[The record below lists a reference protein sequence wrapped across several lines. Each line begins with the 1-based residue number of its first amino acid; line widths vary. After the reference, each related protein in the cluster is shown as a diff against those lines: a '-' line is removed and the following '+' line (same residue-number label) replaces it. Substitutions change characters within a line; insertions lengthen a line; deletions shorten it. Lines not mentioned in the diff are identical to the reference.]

1 MCPEGRSHMPHTIIA
16 VEPGSIADQLALRP
30 GDRLVSVNGKPV
42 IDWIDY
48 QAFTSE
54 EHIDLVIERGGEET
68 EYALDKDDW
77 EPLGLTFDSQMM
89 SGVREC
95 VNRCIFCFVDQLP
108 ACARDSLRVK
118 DDDWRLSLMTGSF
131 VTLTNVSDSEL
142 QRIVDRH
149 ASPLYVSVHATDMKL
164 RAYML
169 GTERGAL
176 LMKQLNR
183 LKAGGIQF
191 HAQAVLCPGINDGP
205 QLEKTVA
212 DLAALYPACQSLALV
227 PVGLTNH
234 REGLCGLRKYT
245 RDEARTV
252 LDAAEKWQKKL
263 LKKYGTNLVFP
274 ADEFYLAAKRPI
286 PPDEFY
292 EDYAQIE
299 NGIGMMRQLETEL
312 EEAYGEADLEAAR
325 PGKLLVVT
333 GVSVG
338 PFMKSLMR
346 RFQIPGVEIEVVP
359 IENQFFG
366 PNVTVTGLLT
376 GGDLVRG
383 LAGKTADK
391 VLVTECMLRDQ
402 EDVFLDDMTLSEAQ
416 EKIGIPI
423 VKVGRRGDELLEA
436 MMNRD

>member
-1 MCPEGRSHMPHTIIA
+1 MPQTIIA
-16 VEPGSIADQLALRP
+16 VEPGSIAEQLELQP
-30 GDRLVSVNGKPV
+30 GDRLVSVNGKP
-42 IDWIDY
+42 ILDWIDY

-54 EHIDLVIERGGEET
+54 ENIDLVIERAGEEI
-68 EYALDKDDW
+68 EFSLEKDDW
-77 EPLGLTFDSQMM
+77 EPLGLTFDSRLM
-89 SGVREC
+89 SGIREC
-95 VNRCIFCFVDQLP
+95 VNKCIFCFVDQLP

-142 QRIVDRH
+142 QRIIDRH
-149 ASPLYVSVHATDMKL
+149 ASPLYVSVHTTDMKL
-164 RAYML
+164 RAHML

-183 LKAGGIQF
+183 MKAGGIQF

-205 QLEKTVA
+205 QLEKTIA

-234 REGLCGLRKYT
+234 REGLCGLRKYA
-245 RDEARTV
+245 RDEARAV
-252 LDAAEKWQKKL
+252 LDAAEKWQKRL
-263 LKKYGTNLVFP
+263 LKKHGTNFVFP
-274 ADEFYLAAKRPI
+274 SDEFYLAAKRPI

-299 NGIGMMRQLETEL
+299 NGVGMMRQLETEL
-312 EEAYGEADLEAAR
+312 EDAYGEADLESAK
-325 PGKLLVVT
+325 PGRLLAPV
-333 GVSVG
+333 GVDIA

-346 RFQIPGVEIEVVP
+346 RFPIPGVEIEVVP
-359 IENQFFG
+359 VENGFFG

-376 GGDLVRG
+376 GGDLIRG
-383 LAGKTADK
+383 LAGKSADR

-402 EDVFLDDMTLSEAQ
+402 EDVFLDDLTLGEVQ
-416 EKIGIPI
+416 EKVGIPF
-423 VKVGRRGDELLEA
+423 VKVGRRGDELLDA

>member
-1 MCPEGRSHMPHTIIA
+1 MGETSMPHKIIV
-16 VEPGSIADQLALRP
+16 VEPGSIAEQLGLRV
-30 GDRLVSVNGKPV
+30 GDRLVSVNGKAV
-42 IDWIDY
+42 VDWIDY

-54 EHIDLVIERGGEET
+54 EEIDLVVERDGEET
-68 EYALDKDDW
+68 EYSLEKDDW
-77 EPLGLTFDSQMM
+77 EPLGLTFDSHLM

-95 VNRCIFCFVDQLP
+95 VNKCIFCFVDQLP

-131 VTLTNVSDSEL
+131 VTLTNVSESEL
-142 QRIVDRH
+142 QRIIDRH

-205 QLEKTVA
+205 QLDKTIQ

-245 RDEARTV
+245 RDEARAV
-252 LDAAEKWQKKL
+252 LDQAEKWQKKC
-263 LKKYGTNLVFP
+263 LKKYGTSFVFP
-274 ADEFYLAAKRPI
+274 ADEFYLAAKRPL

-299 NGIGMMRQLETEL
+299 NGIGMMRLLETEL
-312 EEAYGEADLEAAR
+312 AEAYGEADLDSAR
-325 PGKLLVVT
+325 PGRLIVVT

-338 PFMKSLMR
+338 PFMKSLMK
-346 RFQIPGVEIEVVP
+346 RFQIPGVEVEVVS
-359 IENQFFG
+359 IENGFFG
-366 PNVTVTGLLT
+366 PDVTVTGLLT
-376 GGDLVRG
+376 GGDLIRG
-383 LAGKTADK
+383 LAGKTADR

-402 EDVFLDDMTLSEAQ
+402 EDVFLDDLTLPVVQ
-416 EKIGIPI
+416 EKVGIPF
-423 VKVGRRGDELLEA
+423 VKVGRRGDELLDA
-436 MMNRD
+436 LMGR

>member
-1 MCPEGRSHMPHTIIA
+1 MTGERSMPHRIIA
-16 VEPGSIADQLALRP
+16 VEPGSIADQLGLRV
-30 GDRLVSVNGKPV
+30 GDGLVSVNGKKV

-54 EHIDLVIERGGEET
+54 EQIDLVIERDGEET
-68 EYALDKDDW
+68 EYSLEKDDW
-77 EPLGLTFDSQMM
+77 EPLGLTFDSHLM
-89 SGVREC
+89 SGIREC
-95 VNRCIFCFVDQLP
+95 VNKCIFCFVDQLP

-131 VTLTNVSDSEL
+131 VTLTNVSDAEL

-164 RAYML
+164 RAHML

-183 LKAGGIQF
+183 LKAGSIEF
-191 HAQAVLCPGINDGP
+191 HAQAVLCPGVNDGP
-205 QLEKTVA
+205 QLEKTIA
-212 DLAALYPACQSLALV
+212 DLMALYPACQSLALV
-227 PVGLTNH
+227 PVGLTDH

-245 RDEARTV
+245 RDEARAV
-252 LDAAEKWQKKL
+252 LDAAEKWQKRS
-263 LKKYGTNLVFP
+263 LKKYGTRFVFP
-274 ADEFYLAAKRPI
+274 SDEFYLAAKRPI

-299 NGIGMMRQLETEL
+299 NGVGMMRQLETEL
-312 EEAYGEADLEAAR
+312 EDAYGEADLDGAK
-325 PGKLLVVT
+325 PGRLLVPT
-333 GVSVG
+333 GMDIA
-338 PFMKSLMR
+338 PFMKGLMR
-346 RFQIPGVEIEVVP
+346 RFPVPGVEIEIVP
-359 IENQFFG
+359 IENRFFG
-366 PNVTVTGLLT
+366 PSVTVTGLLT
-376 GGDLVRG
+376 GSDLVRG
-383 LAGKTADK
+383 LAGKDADK

-402 EDVFLDDMTLSEAQ
+402 EDVFLDDMTFDEVQ
-416 EKIGIPI
+416 EKVGIPF

>member
-1 MCPEGRSHMPHTIIA
+1 MPQKIIA
-16 VEPGSIADQLALRP
+16 VEPGSIAEQLELRA
-30 GDRLVSVNGKPV
+30 GDLLMSVNGKRV

-54 EHIDLVIERGGEET
+54 EHIDLVIQRDGEET
-68 EYALDKDDW
+68 EYSLDKDDW
-77 EPLGLTFDSQMM
+77 EPLGLTFDSQLM

-95 VNRCIFCFVDQLP
+95 VNKCIFCFVDQLP

-118 DDDWRLSLMTGSF
+118 DDDWRLSLMMGSF

-205 QLEKTVA
+205 QLEKTIA

-245 RDEARTV
+245 RDEARAV
-252 LDAAEKWQKKL
+252 LDIAEKWQKKC
-263 LKKYGTNLVFP
+263 LKKFDSNFVFP
-274 ADEFYLAAKRPI
+274 ADEFYLAAKRPV

-299 NGIGMMRQLETEL
+299 NGIGMMRLLETEL
-312 EEAYGEADLEAAR
+312 EEAYGEADLDSAR
-325 PGKLLVVT
+325 PGRLIIVT
-333 GVSVG
+333 GVSVA
-338 PFMKSLMR
+338 PFMKSLVK
-346 RFQIPGVEIEVVP
+346 RFQIPGVEVEVVP
-359 IENQFFG
+359 VENHFFG

-376 GGDLVRG
+376 GSDLIRS
-383 LAGKTADK
+383 LAGHTADR
-391 VLVTECMLRDQ
+391 VLITECMLRDQ
-402 EDVFLDDMTLSEAQ
+402 EDVFLDDLTFDEVQ
-416 EKIGIPI
+416 KTVGIPF
-423 VKVGRRGDELLEA
+423 VKVGRRGDELLDA
-436 MMNRD
+436 LMGAD

>member
-1 MCPEGRSHMPHTIIA
+1 MPHRIIA
-16 VEPGSIADQLALRP
+16 VEPGSIAEQLELRV
-30 GDRLVSVNGKPV
+30 GDSLVSVNGKRV

-48 QAFTSE
+48 QTFTSE
-54 EHIDLVIERGGEET
+54 ENIDLVIERDGEEI
-68 EYALDKDDW
+68 EYSLEKDDW
-77 EPLGLTFDSQMM
+77 EPLGLTFDSQLM

-95 VNRCIFCFVDQLP
+95 VNKCIFCFVDQLP

-149 ASPLYVSVHATDMKL
+149 ASPLYISVHATDMKL
-164 RAYML
+164 RSYML

-183 LKAGGIQF
+183 LKAGDIQF

-205 QLEKTVA
+205 QLEKTIA

-245 RDEARTV
+245 RDEARAV

-263 LKKYGTNLVFP
+263 LKKFDTNFVFP
-274 ADEFYLAAKRPI
+274 ADEFYLAAKRPV

-299 NGIGMMRQLETEL
+299 NGIGMMRLLETEL
-312 EEAYGEADLEAAR
+312 EEAYGEADLESAR
-325 PGKLLVVT
+325 PGRLIVVT
-333 GVSVG
+333 GVSVA
-338 PFMKSLMR
+338 PFMKSLFR
-346 RFQIPGVEIEVVP
+346 RFQVPGVEVEVVP
-359 IENQFFG
+359 IENHFFG
-366 PNVTVTGLLT
+366 PNVTVTGLMT
-376 GGDLVRG
+376 GSDLIRG
-383 LAGKTADK
+383 LAGHSADR

-402 EDVFLDDMTLSEAQ
+402 EDVFLD
-416 EKIGIPI
+416 
-423 VKVGRRGDELLEA
+423 
-436 MMNRD
+436 

>member
-1 MCPEGRSHMPHTIIA
+1 MPQTIIA
-16 VEPGSIADQLALRP
+16 VEPGSIAEQLELRP
-30 GDRLVSVNGKPV
+30 GDRLVSVNGKP
-42 IDWIDY
+42 ILDWIDY

-54 EHIDLVIERGGEET
+54 ENIDLVIERGGEEI
-68 EYALDKDDW
+68 EFSLEKDDW
-77 EPLGLTFDSQMM
+77 EPLGLTFDSRLM
-89 SGVREC
+89 SGIREC
-95 VNRCIFCFVDQLP
+95 VNKCIFCFVDQLP

-142 QRIVDRH
+142 QRIIDRH

-183 LKAGGIQF
+183 MKAGGIQF
-191 HAQAVLCPGINDGP
+191 HAQAVLCPDINDGP
-205 QLEKTVA
+205 QLEKTIA

-245 RDEARTV
+245 RDEARAV
-252 LDAAEKWQKKL
+252 LDTAEKWQKRL
-263 LKKYGTNLVFP
+263 LKKHGTNFVFP
-274 ADEFYLAAKRPI
+274 SDEFYLAAKRPI

-299 NGIGMMRQLETEL
+299 NGVGMMRQLETEL
-312 EEAYGEADLEAAR
+312 EEAYGEADLESAK
-325 PGKLLVVT
+325 PGRLLAP
-333 GVSVG
+333 VG
-338 PFMKSLMR
+338 MDVAPFMKGLMR
-346 RFQIPGVEIEVVP
+346 RFPIPGVEVEVVP
-359 IENQFFG
+359 IENGFFG

-376 GGDLVRG
+376 GSDLIRG
-383 LAGKTADK
+383 LAGKSADK

-402 EDVFLDDMTLSEAQ
+402 EDVFLDDLTLDEVR

-423 VKVGRRGDELLEA
+423 VKVGRRGDELLDA

>member
-1 MCPEGRSHMPHTIIA
+1 MPQTIIA
-16 VEPGSIADQLALRP
+16 VEPGSIAEQLELQP
-30 GDRLVSVNGKPV
+30 GDRLVSVNGKP
-42 IDWIDY
+42 ILDWIDY

-54 EHIDLVIERGGEET
+54 ENIDLVIERGGEEI
-68 EYALDKDDW
+68 EFSLEKDDW
-77 EPLGLTFDSQMM
+77 EPLGLTFDSRLM
-89 SGVREC
+89 SGIREC
-95 VNRCIFCFVDQLP
+95 VNKCIFCFVDQLP

-142 QRIVDRH
+142 QRIIDRH
-149 ASPLYVSVHATDMKL
+149 ASPLYVSVHTTDMKL
-164 RAYML
+164 RAHML

-183 LKAGGIQF
+183 MKAGGIQF

-205 QLEKTVA
+205 QLEKTIA

-234 REGLCGLRKYT
+234 REGLCGLRKYA
-245 RDEARTV
+245 RDEARAV
-252 LDAAEKWQKKL
+252 LDAAEKWQKRL
-263 LKKYGTNLVFP
+263 LKKHGTNFVFP
-274 ADEFYLAAKRPI
+274 SDEFYLAAKRPI

-299 NGIGMMRQLETEL
+299 NGVGMMRQLETEL
-312 EEAYGEADLEAAR
+312 EDAYGEADLESAK
-325 PGKLLVVT
+325 PGRLLAPV
-333 GVSVG
+333 GVDIA

-346 RFQIPGVEIEVVP
+346 RFPIPGVEIEVVP
-359 IENQFFG
+359 VENGFFG

-376 GGDLVRG
+376 GGDLIRG
-383 LAGKTADK
+383 LAGKSADR

-402 EDVFLDDMTLSEAQ
+402 EDVFLDDLTLGEVQ
-416 EKIGIPI
+416 EKVGIPF
-423 VKVGRRGDELLEA
+423 VKVGRRGDELLDA

>member
-1 MCPEGRSHMPHTIIA
+1 MPQKIIA
-16 VEPGSIADQLALRP
+16 VEPGSIAEQLELRP
-30 GDRLVSVNGKPV
+30 GDKLVSINGKNV

-48 QAFTSE
+48 QTFTSE
-54 EHIDLVIERGGEET
+54 EKIDLVIERDGEEI
-68 EYALDKDDW
+68 EFSLEKDDW
-77 EPLGLTFDSQMM
+77 EPLGLTFDSQLM
-89 SGVREC
+89 SGIREC
-95 VNRCIFCFVDQLP
+95 VNKCIFCFVDQLP

-131 VTLTNVSDSEL
+131 VTLTNVSESEL

-205 QLEKTVA
+205 QLEKTIQ

-245 RDEARTV
+245 RDEARAV

-263 LKKYGTNLVFP
+263 LKKFGTSFVFP

-312 EEAYGEADLEAAR
+312 EEAYGEADLTRAK
-325 PGKLLVVT
+325 PGKLIIVT

-338 PFMKSLMR
+338 PFMKGLVR
-346 RFQIPGVEIEVVP
+346 RFQIPGVEIEVISV
-359 IENQFFG
+359 ENHFFG

-376 GGDLVRG
+376 GSDLIRG
-383 LAGKTADK
+383 LEGRAADK

-402 EDVFLDDMTLSEAQ
+402 EDVFLDDLTLEEV
-416 EKIGIPI
+416 EKAVGIPF
-423 VKVGRRGDELLEA
+423 VKVGRRGDELLDA
-436 MMNRD
+436 MMGC

>member
-1 MCPEGRSHMPHTIIA
+1 MPHTIIA
-16 VEPGSIADQLALRP
+16 VEPGSIAEQLELRV

-48 QAFTSE
+48 QTFTSE
-54 EHIDLVIERGGEET
+54 ENIDLVIQRDGEEI
-68 EYALDKDDW
+68 EYSLEKDDW
-77 EPLGLTFDSQMM
+77 EPLGLTFDSHLM

-95 VNRCIFCFVDQLP
+95 VNKCIFCFVDQLP
-108 ACARDSLRVK
+108 ACARSSLRVK

-149 ASPLYVSVHATDMKL
+149 ASPLYISVHATDMKL

-205 QLEKTVA
+205 QLDKTIA

-263 LKKYGTNLVFP
+263 LKRFDTSFVFP

-299 NGIGMMRQLETEL
+299 NGIGMMRLLETEL
-312 EEAYGEADLEAAR
+312 EDAYGEADLESAR
-325 PGKLLVVT
+325 PARLLVVT
-333 GVSVG
+333 GVSAG

-346 RFQIPGVEIEVVP
+346 RFPLPGVEVEVVA
-359 IENQFFG
+359 IENGFFG
-366 PNVTVTGLLT
+366 PDVTVTGLLT
-376 GGDLVRG
+376 GGDLIRG
-383 LAGKTADK
+383 LKGRTADK
-391 VLVTECMLRDQ
+391 VLITECMLRDQ
-402 EDVFLDDMTLSEAQ
+402 EDVFLDDLTLPEVQ
-416 EKIGIPI
+416 EKVGIPF
-423 VKVGRRGDELLEA
+423 VKVGRRGDELLDA
-436 MMNRD
+436 LMGK

>member
-1 MCPEGRSHMPHTIIA
+1 MPQTIIA
-16 VEPGSIADQLALRP
+16 VEPGSIAEQLELQP
-30 GDRLVSVNGKPV
+30 GDRLVSVNGKP
-42 IDWIDY
+42 ILDWIDY

-54 EHIDLVIERGGEET
+54 ENIDLVIERGGEEI
-68 EYALDKDDW
+68 EFSLEKDDW
-77 EPLGLTFDSQMM
+77 EPLGLTFDSRLM
-89 SGVREC
+89 SGIREC
-95 VNRCIFCFVDQLP
+95 VNKCIFCFVDQLP

-142 QRIVDRH
+142 QRIIDRH
-149 ASPLYVSVHATDMKL
+149 ASPLYVSVHTTDMKL
-164 RAYML
+164 RAHML

-183 LKAGGIQF
+183 MKAGGIQF

-205 QLEKTVA
+205 QLEKTIA

-234 REGLCGLRKYT
+234 REGLCGLRKYA
-245 RDEARTV
+245 RDEARAV
-252 LDAAEKWQKKL
+252 LDAAEKWQKRL
-263 LKKYGTNLVFP
+263 LKKHGTNFVFP
-274 ADEFYLAAKRPI
+274 SDEFYLAAKRPI

-299 NGIGMMRQLETEL
+299 NGVGMMRQLETEL
-312 EEAYGEADLEAAR
+312 EDAYGEADLESAK
-325 PGKLLVVT
+325 PGRLLAPV
-333 GVSVG
+333 GVDIV

-346 RFQIPGVEIEVVP
+346 RFPIPGVEIEVVP
-359 IENQFFG
+359 VENGFFG

-376 GGDLVRG
+376 GGDLIRG
-383 LAGKTADK
+383 LAGKSADR

-402 EDVFLDDMTLSEAQ
+402 EDVFLDDLTLGEVQ
-416 EKIGIPI
+416 EKVGIPF
-423 VKVGRRGDELLEA
+423 VKVGRRGDELLDA

>member
-1 MCPEGRSHMPHTIIA
+1 MPQKIIA
-16 VEPGSIADQLALRP
+16 VEPGSIAEQLELRP
-30 GDRLVSVNGKPV
+30 GDKLVSINGKNV

-48 QAFTSE
+48 QTFTSE
-54 EHIDLVIERGGEET
+54 EKIDLVIERDGEEI
-68 EYALDKDDW
+68 EFSLEKDDW
-77 EPLGLTFDSQMM
+77 EPLGLTFDSQLM
-89 SGVREC
+89 SGIREC
-95 VNRCIFCFVDQLP
+95 VNKCIFCFVDQLP

-131 VTLTNVSDSEL
+131 VTLTNVSESEL

-205 QLEKTVA
+205 QLEKTIQ

-245 RDEARTV
+245 RDEARAV

-263 LKKYGTNLVFP
+263 LKKFGTNFVFP

-312 EEAYGEADLEAAR
+312 EEAYGEADLTRAK
-325 PGKLLVVT
+325 PGKLIIVT

-338 PFMKSLMR
+338 PFMKGLVK
-346 RFQIPGVEIEVVP
+346 RFQIPGVEIEVIS

-376 GGDLVRG
+376 GGDLIRG
-383 LAGKTADK
+383 LEGRAADK

-402 EDVFLDDMTLSEAQ
+402 EDVFLDDLTLEGV
-416 EKIGIPI
+416 EKAVGIPF
-423 VKVGRRGDELLEA
+423 VKVGRRGDELLDA
-436 MMNRD
+436 MMGIE